1 MKATEATN
9 LNFSRAARLL
19 GLDARIERSLQMPYR
34 EIKVECSIT
43 RDDGSLAS
51 FVGFRVQHDN
61 ARGR

>member
-43 RDDGSLAS
+43 ATTARWPAS
-51 FVGFRVQHDN
+51 SASACSTTTR
-61 ARGR
+61 AGR